1 MLAAVLLAD
10 LYGAFFAL
18 IVPSRLR
25 SPMSTVT
32 LAAARW
38 PALLDSTARAFR
50 GELLPMRFAG
60 RHRVLVSF
68 AAFGLFWGA
77 WGASLPALQRRSGA
91 DDGEIG
97 IALVLVGFGA
107 LVSMRAT
114 GVLLDRV
121 GPRLTPMTIAAFA
134 IAGALP
140 GLATSPAVLFAFALV
155 LGTTSGAMDVAIN
168 TDGVREEVASG
179 RPLLNLAHACF
190 SVAVVGASIATG
202 LLRAAGGGPILV
214 FALTATLVTAAALLV
229 RPLREERRPP
239 TTRGERP
246 RLLER
251 VPGWLLMLGF
261 AGALAYWI
269 ENAWQSWSAVHLE
282 RTLEASPALGA
293 LGPAL
298 FAASMAAGRLLVHRL
313 ARPGTERV
321 VLVGGATTAAAGSAL
336 AAFAPTAPVLLV
348 GLVVAGAGCS
358 VCAPTLVSVAGRAAP
373 ESERA
378 TLVGS
383 LTTLMYFGFLAGPAA
398 VGGLADAT
406 TLRTSLAGVAALGL
420 LLAALAGVIR
430 LPPRR

>member
-1 MLAAVLLAD
+1 MWHS
-10 LYGAFFAL
+10 FRM
-18 IVPSRLR
+18 RL
-25 SPMSTVT
+25 
-32 LAAARW
+32 
-38 PALLDSTARAFR
+38 
-50 GELLPMRFAG
+50 AG
-60 RHRVLVSF
+60 RHRVLIGF
-68 AAFGLFWGA
+68 AAFGVFWGA
-77 WGASLPALQRRSGA
+77 WGAALPALQRRSGA
-91 DDGEIG
+91 DDGELG
-97 IALVLVGFGA
+97 IALALVGLGA

-121 GPRLTPMTIAAFA
+121 GPRLTPVTIAAFA
-134 IAGALP
+134 AAGALP
-140 GLATSPAVLFAFALV
+140 GLATSPTALFAFAVV

-190 SVAVVGASIATG
+190 SAAVVGASVATG
-202 LLRAAGGGPILV
+202 LLRAAGAGPTLV
-214 FALTATLVTAAALLV
+214 FGLTATLVAAAALVV
-229 RPLREERRPP
+229 RPPADDRRLP
-239 TTRGERP
+239 TVVERP
-246 RLLER
+246 RLLAR
-251 VPGWLLMLGF
+251 VPAWLLVIGF
-261 AGALAYWI
+261 VGALAYWL

-336 AAFAPTAPVLLV
+336 AALAPTAPVALV

-383 LTTLMYFGFLAGPAA
+383 LTTLMYLGFVVGPAA

-406 TLRTSLAGVAALGL
+406 SLRTSLAGVAALGL
-420 LLAALAGVIR
+420 LLAALAAVIR
-430 LPPRR
+430 LPPRP